1 MSRSMRV
8 TVVLE
13 FDNVQNIESEVA
25 DIIIQNITASTDQM
39 AEVFNADAVWI
50 DNAEIH
56 NNVEPQAE
64 AEWRYEQTLDR

>member
-13 FDNVQNIESEVA
+13 FDNVQSTESEVA
-25 DIIIQNITASTDQM
+25 DIIIQNITASTDEM
-39 AEVFNADAVWI
+39 AEVFNADAVWV

-56 NNVEPQAE
+56 IEYGKGE
-64 AEWRYEQTLDR
+64 AA